1 MANRS
6 IESREPATAEGARRW
21 PRLGLAARQAS
32 FWPCLAL
39 AFLLITGTMLEA
51 RVIPTRSMEQ
61 TLLAGDHLL
70 ISRFGYD
77 ASIPFSRFHWRLWRE
92 PRRSQL
98 ILFRAPIPGP
108 EQGFI
113 ERVIGMPGDT
123 IEIRRGVVYVNDSAL
138 AEPYRSEP
146 PAPNDHYGPV
156 TVPAESYF
164 FLGDN
169 RNVSFDSRHWGFVL
183 RRQHRGPR
191 GRNLHVHRRALR
203 CLAAWRTPR
212 PPHRVSERA
221 PASAPGPLAPPLHAA
236 LGFASKL
243 ISCKRIENRVADAWR
258 VFLQEFAGE

>member
-1 MANRS
+1 MPNRS

-113 ERVIGMPGDT
+113 ERVIGMPGDM
-123 IEIRRGVVYVNDSAL
+123 IEIRRGVVYVNDSVL

-156 TVPAESYF
+156 TVPTESYF

-169 RNVSFDSRHWGFVL
+169 RNVSFDSRHWGFVSDANIV
-183 RRQHRGPR
+183 
-191 GRNLHVHRRALR
+191 GRAV
-203 CLAAWRTPR
+203 
-212 PPHRVSERA
+212 VIYMSIDA
-221 PASAPGPLAPPLHAA
+221 PY
-236 LGFASKL
+236 
-243 ISCKRIENRVADAWR
+243 DAW
-258 VFLQEFAGE
+258 QPGELRARLTAYLSALLHPHLVRWRRLFTRL